1 MRNETTG
8 RLLASQ
14 IKGITMSCTFCGVD
28 FVPKSGAKGGHCS
41 LKCWH
46 KSKIKTKIEEYPEHY
61 KCTKCLADLG
71 LGTAVTSRLTRIDK
85 SGIAKFWNRC
95 GIKAKKPECGS
106 WRIYVSKSN
115 QSKSS
120 WWGGDEIA
128 RYWMSEYNPKFPD
141 WWSVYAKDR
150 QNKLAIEYQRAMH
163 HSLPKEHPWRLKKVC
178 RTRIYH
184 AIKRGNAG
192 VKPRLAKRTTQLIG
206 CSMEYL
212 REYIE
217 SKFQRGMTWEN
228 HGSGWHIDHIVPC
241 AAFDFTQPDQ
251 ILQCFHYTNL
261 QPLWAHE
268 NLSKSDRII
277 TTQMNLRI

>member
-1 MRNETTG
+1 
-8 RLLASQ
+8 
-14 IKGITMSCTFCGVD
+14 MSCTFCGVD

-71 LGTAVTSRLTRIDK
+71 YGVAVASKLSRIPHPT
-85 SGIAKFWNRC
+85 IAKVWRNC
-95 GIKAKKPECGS
+95 GITAKKPECGS
-106 WRIYVSKSN
+106 WKIYASKPN
-115 QSKSS
+115 QSKLS
-120 WWGGDEIA
+120 WWGGKDIA
-128 RYWMSEYNPKFPD
+128 KHWMSEYNPKFPD
-141 WWSVYAKDR
+141 WSKLPTIEKNRAKCR
-150 QNKLAIEYQRAMH
+150 EYQTRMH
-163 HSLPKEHPWRLKKVC
+163 YALPKDHPWRLKKLC

-192 VKPRLAKRTTQLIG
+192 VKPRIAQRTTQLIG
-206 CSMEYL
+206 CTMKHLRSYL
-212 REYIE
+212 EKQFKE
-217 SKFQRGMTWEN
+217 GMTWEN
-228 HGSGWHIDHIVPC
+228 HGNGWHIDHIVPC

-268 NLSKSDRII
+268 NLSKSDKILN
-277 TTQMNLRI
+277 TQLNLRI